1 MASSANKKLQRSIE
15 SQDLILSAKLTVD
28 QKSIHISYLLLL
40 LSFVQ
45 RKQLKQDRQAHGAR
59 RSTLSLKKVVKFD
72 LICMGFGI
80 LIGMGVGEFLVKCI
94 LGI

>member
-40 LSFVQ
+40 LSFVATQ
-45 RKQLKQDRQAHGAR
+45 TTQTRPAGAWGK
-59 RSTLSLKKVVKFD
+59 TVYALFKKVVKFD